1 MKSMIMLA
9 IAGVA
14 GVILTVKTAQAQTA
28 PWLESFNYQGLL
40 DEAVDVAVDVYG
52 NSYVVGY
59 GTHPS
64 QGRDIIVVKYGRNGG
79 NPIGGPWVWN
89 GTGNGDDVPV
99 RIHVDKA
106 AKYVWVFGTTYSG
119 PGTQNDYVVIKLD
132 AETGDRVW
140 TNGPNIFQGGIR
152 TNDGNDEIAARATSF
167 AARLSVRRQ
176 PGLEQRSGARV

>member
-1 MKSMIMLA
+1 MKKMIMLA

-59 GTHPS
+59 GTS
-64 QGRDIIVVKYGRNGG
+64 NGNQGKNIVVLKYGRNGG
-79 NPIGGPWVWN
+79 DPIWQRPWN
-89 GTGNGDDVPV
+89 GSGNGDDV
-99 RIHVDKA
+99 
-106 AKYVWVFGTTYSG
+106 
-119 PGTQNDYVVIKLD
+119 
-132 AETGDRVW
+132 
-140 TNGPNIFQGGIR
+140 
-152 TNDGNDEIAARATSF
+152 

-176 PGLEQRSGARV
+176 PVLEQRSRARV